1 MNTDSPSR
9 TAMLVTAYRA
19 RASEARNP
27 ICHDRYARALAGE
40 EGFAF
45 ARELDAVSPNME
57 LWIAVRTA
65 YLDALVRA
73 APPEVSQVVILGA
86 GFDTRGKR
94 LARPGV
100 RFFEVDA
107 PASLAERRRRIAQLA
122 DYDSGA
128 VEVSCD
134 FETQD
139 FVDRLCAVGFEPQVP
154 ALIVWE
160 GVTYYLTDA
169 AVRGTLTRVAQALS
183 PRTTIVFDH
192 VGRRFVTGQG
202 TSSEDAG
209 TREQL
214 GSAGEPMIW
223 GVDHALPL
231 LFELGFR
238 HVQQDTFDEACLT
251 HTGTYDRER
260 KFRFQ
265 HLVQARVAR
274 D

>member
-1 MNTDSPSR
+1 MSVYHRRMNSDSPSR
-9 TAMLVTAYRA
+9 TAMLVAAYRA
-19 RASEARNP
+19 RASEAPAP
-27 ICHDRYARALAGE
+27 ICDDRFARALAGE

-45 ARELDAVSPNME
+45 ARELDVVSPNME

-73 APPEVSQVVILGA
+73 ATQEVSQVVILGA
-86 GFDTRGKR
+86 GFDTRAKR
-94 LARPGV
+94 LARSGV

-107 PASLAERRRRIAQLA
+107 PASLAERRRRIALLSEYVC
-122 DYDSGA
+122 DA
-128 VEVSCD
+128 VTVSCD
-134 FETQD
+134 FET
-139 FVDRLCAVGFEPQVP
+139 QVP

-160 GVTYYLTDA
+160 GVSYYLSEG
-169 AVRGTLTRVAQALS
+169 AVRATLSRVAQALS

-192 VGRRFVTGQG
+192 VGRRFVAGQG
-202 TSSEDAG
+202 TSTEDKG
-209 TREQL
+209 TRERL

-231 LFELGFR
+231 LYELGFR
-238 HVQQDTFDEACLT
+238 HVRQDTFDEACLT

-265 HLVQARVAR
+265 FLVQARVAR
-274 D
+274 A

>member
-1 MNTDSPSR
+1 
-9 TAMLVTAYRA
+9 MLVAAYRA
-19 RASEARNP
+19 RASEAQKP
-27 ICHDRYARALAGE
+27 KCDDRYARTLAGE

-45 ARELDAVSPNME
+45 AREMDAVSPNME
-57 LWIAVRTA
+57 LWVAVRTA
-65 YLDALVRA
+65 YLDAVVRA
-73 APPEVSQVVILGA
+73 ATERVTQVVILGA

-107 PASLAERRRRIAQLA
+107 PASLAERKKRLARIA
-122 DYDSGA
+122 DYDSSA

-139 FVDRLCAVGFEPQVP
+139 FIEQLVAVGFEPQVP
-154 ALIVWE
+154 ALILWE
-160 GVTYYLTDA
+160 GVSYYLSEA
-169 AVRGTLTRVAQALS
+169 AVRGTLGRVAQALS
-183 PRTTIVFDH
+183 PETTIVFDH
-192 VGRRFVTGQG
+192 VGRRFVAGQG
-202 TSSEDAG
+202 TSLEDQG
-209 TREQL
+209 TRERL
-214 GSAGEPMIW
+214 GSVGEPMIW

-238 HVQQDTFDEACLT
+238 SVREDTFDEACLT
-251 HTGTYDRER
+251 YTGTYERER

>member
-1 MNTDSPSR
+1 MNSDSPSR
-9 TAMLVTAYRA
+9 TAMLVAAYRA
-19 RASEARNP
+19 RASEAPAP
-27 ICHDRYARALAGE
+27 ICDDRFARALAGE

-45 ARELDAVSPNME
+45 ARELDVVSPNME

-73 APPEVSQVVILGA
+73 ATQEVSQVVILGA
-86 GFDTRGKR
+86 GFDTRAKR
-94 LARPGV
+94 LARSGV

-107 PASLAERRRRIAQLA
+107 PASLAERHRRIALLPEYVC
-122 DYDSGA
+122 DA
-128 VEVSCD
+128 VTVSCD

-139 FVDRLCAVGFEPQVP
+139 FVDQLCAVGFEPQVP

-160 GVTYYLTDA
+160 GVSYYLSEG
-169 AVRGTLTRVAQALS
+169 AVRGTLARVAQALS

-192 VGRRFVTGQG
+192 VGRRFVAGQG
-202 TSSEDAG
+202 TSTEDQG
-209 TREQL
+209 TRERL

-231 LFELGFR
+231 LYELGFR
-238 HVQQDTFDEACLT
+238 HVRQDTFDEACLI

-265 HLVQARVAR
+265 FLVQARVAR
-274 D
+274 A